1 MGDFLARL
9 RGMRGNKWAVAG
21 AVGAAG
27 LGGIALL
34 RRGHGAAAGDTAAA
48 GDASTTSAGAGGQG
62 QFPNTYQTDL
72 ATAVGNL
79 DSRYA
84 GEVADFAGQLGT
96 TGAAV
101 ATLTSTQTKQAADL
115 AAVQAKVN
123 AIKVPAPVKK
133 KPAPKKKP
141 VKKKA
146 PAKKKPAVKKKK

>member
-9 RGMRGNKWAVAG
+9 RGLRGNKWAMAG
-21 AVGAAG
+21 AAGAAG

-34 RRGHGAAAGDTAAA
+34 RRGHGAAASGTAAA

-79 DSRYA
+79 DARYA

-96 TGAAV
+96 TSTAV

-133 KPAPKKKP
+133 KPAAKKP

-146 PAKKKPAVKKKK
+146 PVKKKPAVKKKK